1 MRRLP
6 VKLTYKS
13 GWLPFTNALLAITL
27 LLFMFGMFFYFFV
40 LYELKNGLI
49 FVLFFVFCLYALYL
63 NNIFKS
69 IEIFKEKIIINL
81 HNKTQILEL
90 TNASLEIKSRNY
102 FTFLIFKNLQTNK
115 KLYEINLSFFTN
127 EDKKILFET
136 LAEISHRNVNEF
148 ENYPKFETF
157 LKKLI

>member
-1 MRRLP
+1 
-6 VKLTYKS
+6 
-13 GWLPFTNALLAITL
+13 
-27 LLFMFGMFFYFFV
+27 MFGMFFCFFV
-40 LYELKNGLI
+40 LDEFKNGL
-49 FVLFFVFCLYALYL
+49 LFVFFFIFCSFALYHL
-63 NNIFKS
+63 NIFKS
-69 IEIFKEKIIINL
+69 LEIYKDHIIINL

-90 TNASLEIKSRNY
+90 TNASLEIKSRSY

-115 KLYEINLSFFTN
+115 NLYEINLSFFIN

-136 LAEISHRNVNEF
+136 LAEISHREINEF

>member
-1 MRRLP
+1 
-6 VKLTYKS
+6 
-13 GWLPFTNALLAITL
+13 
-27 LLFMFGMFFYFFV
+27 MFGMFFYFFV

-49 FVLFFVFCLYALYL
+49 FVLFFVFCLFALYL

-90 TNASLEIKSRNY
+90 TNASLEIKSRSY
-102 FTFLIFKNLQTNK
+102 YTFLIFKNLQTNK
-115 KLYEINLSFFTN
+115 NLYEINLSFFTN

-136 LAEISHRNVNEF
+136 LAEISHRNVSEF
-148 ENYPKFETF
+148 EDYPKFEPF